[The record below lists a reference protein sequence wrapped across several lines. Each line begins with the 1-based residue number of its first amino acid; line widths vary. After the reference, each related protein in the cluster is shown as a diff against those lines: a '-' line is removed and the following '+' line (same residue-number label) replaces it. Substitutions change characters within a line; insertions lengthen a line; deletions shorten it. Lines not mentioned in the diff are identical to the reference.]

1 MLKVVRSKRYPE
13 DISKDK
19 GKNLLS
25 ENLRRTLKS
34 LMGRGARE
42 RGGDI
47 ANDRKLLTTQYCKY
61 CKSLKY
67 FNMII
72 PYSFLCTR
80 KFSEYLF
87 PKGVFIYLKQR
98 LPGVGTTYFFVNKY
112 WGVVF

>member
-1 MLKVVRSKRYPE
+1 MIKTEHFLKVVRSKRYPE

-34 LMGRGARE
+34 LMGRA
-42 RGGDI
+42 
-47 ANDRKLLTTQYCKY
+47 AK

-98 LPGVGTTYFFVNKY
+98 LSGVGTTYFFVNKY
-112 WGVVF
+112 WGVSF